1 MIKKNHSEK
10 FYFLDSETLKKHH
23 AFLYSHNRGA
33 SHSIEKPWAAPLPD
47 SFWGT
52 SFHLRPRDPY
62 KWWRPYFFFGCFPSD
77 LTNEKQDKSFRDL
90 VLSKKNLSPQLND
103 QTKRWQ
109 RKNAS
114 IPCGNLFLQM
124 PGVSG
129 PLQRR
134 FASRRS
140 VETCA
145 RSWHRVCLLHE
156 TT

>member
-1 MIKKNHSEK
+1 MLFSIVTTVVPATPSKNLELLPSRTPSEAH
-10 FYFLDSETLKKHH
+10 LSTSGHGIPINDDDLTGWGE
-23 AFLYSHNRGA
+23 A
-33 SHSIEKPWAAPLPD
+33 S
-47 SFWGT
+47 
-52 SFHLRPRDPY
+52 RVV
-62 KWWRPYFFFGCFPSD
+62 FFGCFPSD